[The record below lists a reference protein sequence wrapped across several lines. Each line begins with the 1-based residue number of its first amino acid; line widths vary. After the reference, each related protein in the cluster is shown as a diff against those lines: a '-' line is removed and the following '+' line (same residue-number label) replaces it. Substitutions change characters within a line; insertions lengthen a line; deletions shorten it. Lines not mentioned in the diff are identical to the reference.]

1 MKRLYAILD
10 IQSKMIIGG
19 VHVFPQDAAAI
30 RFFRDLVGDP
40 QTMMGRHPND
50 HNLLMLA
57 SFDDEDGSLLTD
69 GCPSVVVSGS
79 AMAESIRLA
88 KEAQERNQS

>member
-10 IQSKMIIGG
+10 NASNMIIGG
-19 VHVFPQDAAAI
+19 VHLFPQDAAAL

-50 HNLLMLA
+50 HHLLCIA
-57 SFDDEDGSLLTD
+57 SLDDETGDLLTE
-69 GCPSVVVSGS
+69 GCPLVVITGS
-79 AMAESIRLA
+79 AMAESIRA
-88 KEAQERNQS
+88 AQEQQERTA